1 MTNNDIRAAFER
13 QAAGCAALGSPFT
26 ARLCRALAAILDRSS
41 VTGLAVLEWD
51 GDPRADALALRL
63 CGGLHALVL
72 AGEDDA
78 LAGLYPPARVAEPTF
93 RAELDAAI
101 RRNDEALLR
110 ALDSAP
116 QTNEIARAGMIL
128 PGLLAAARELDRP
141 IALAEIGS
149 SAGLNLLFD
158 RFHYDYGGSC
168 WGESTSPVRLQPEV
182 RGKTPPLDGV
192 VEIVARTGNDIR
204 PIDCHDPAQRL
215 RLRSYV
221 WPDQQA
227 RLQRLDAAIGLA
239 GTTPFSV
246 RQADAADFVDRQLSA
261 REPGAALMLF
271 HTIMWQYL
279 PAATKTTI
287 EAALAAAGAEAG
299 PDTPIARVTMEPIE
313 TSDPHAT
320 LSLTVWPGGERRHLA
335 HCDYHGRWIEWL

>member
-1 MTNNDIRAAFER
+1 MRQNDIRADFER

-41 VTGLAVLEWD
+41 VTGLAILEWD

-101 RRNDEALLR
+101 RRNDEALVR

-141 IALAEIGS
+141 VAVAEIGS

-158 RFHYDYGGSC
+158 RFHYDYGASR
-168 WGESTSPVRLQPEV
+168 WGETTSPVRLQPEV
-182 RGKTPPLDGV
+182 RGKTPPLDAAI
-192 VEIVARTGNDIR
+192 EIVARAGSDIR

-239 GTTPFSV
+239 EETPFSV
-246 RQADAADFVDRQLSA
+246 QQADAADFVDRQLSA
-261 REPGAALMLF
+261 RKPGTGLVLF

-279 PAATKTTI
+279 PVATKARI
-287 EAALAAAGAEAG
+287 EAALDTAGDAAG
-299 PDTPIARVTMEPIE
+299 PDNPIARLAMEPVD
-313 TSDPHAT
+313 TRDPHAT
-320 LSLTVWPGGERRHLA
+320 LSLTVWPGGETRRLA

>member
-13 QAAGCAALGSPFT
+13 QAAGCSALGSPFT

-72 AGEDDA
+72 AGEDDV
-78 LAGLYPPARVAEPTF
+78 LAGLYPPAQVAESTF

-101 RRNDEALLR
+101 RRNDEALVR
-110 ALDSAP
+110 ALDTAP

-141 IALAEIGS
+141 VALTEIGA

-158 RFHYDYGGSC
+158 RFHYDYGAAR
-168 WGESTSPVRLQPEV
+168 WGEPTLPVRLVPEV
-182 RGKTPPLDGV
+182 RGEVPRLDAAL
-192 VEIVARTGNDIR
+192 EIVARTGNDIR
-204 PIDCHDPAQRL
+204 PIDWRDPLQRL
-215 RLRSYV
+215 RLRSYL

-239 GTTPFSV
+239 ETTPFSME
-246 RQADAADFVDRQLSA
+246 RADAADFVRRQLAA
-261 REPGAALMLF
+261 REPGTALMLF

-279 PAATKTTI
+279 PVATKTTI

-299 PDTPIARVTMEPIE
+299 PDTPIARVAMEPIE

-320 LSLTVWPGGERRHLA
+320 LSLTVWPGGETRHLA